1 MRHRSVPWNQRQS
14 PLSRGEGGRRKE
26 QPQIGDA
33 PASQKAVLCAR
44 GTGPSASAKE
54 RPRRQSWVVVLSGL
68 PRGEADALRPGR
80 GSVLVSPTR

>member
-14 PLSRGEGGRRKE
+14 PLSRTRGGAGRKE

-44 GTGPSASAKE
+44 GTGPLHLRKGKASATVLGC
-54 RPRRQSWVVVLSGL
+54 RPLGAASRR
-68 PRGEADALRPGR
+68 D
-80 GSVLVSPTR
+80 